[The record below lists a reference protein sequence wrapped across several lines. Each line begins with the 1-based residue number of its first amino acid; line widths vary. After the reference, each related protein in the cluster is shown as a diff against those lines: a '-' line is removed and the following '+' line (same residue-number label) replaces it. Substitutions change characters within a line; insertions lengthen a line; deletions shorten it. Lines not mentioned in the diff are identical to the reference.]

1 MAIAFDPTVG
11 LRANVCTSF
20 QRPFSLG
27 LLWNRK
33 SVTRRSGRPN
43 FSNELKWSYLWIRTL
58 YRAQI
63 FA

>member
-20 QRPFSLG
+20 QRLFSLG

-33 SVTRRSGRPN
+33 SVTRRSGRQN
-43 FSNELKWSYLWIRTL
+43 FSNELKWS
-58 YRAQI
+58 
-63 FA
+63 